1 MKGRRLLGDVGLI
14 RSGIC
19 RASLRWLLAGIAGL
33 YSCIT
38 QQSYRKF
45 KYAQNFLRFLLL
57 FLSHI
62 RKKGRNFACV

>member
-1 MKGRRLLGDVGLI
+1 MKGRRLLGEVGLI

-45 KYAQNFLRFLLL
+45 KYAQNFFRFFPL
-57 FLSHI
+57 FPARF